1 MDRMHE
7 DGRGRSV
14 VSRFSA
20 RPSASSGSPRPP
32 HLGRGWQRAS
42 LAVSLAV
49 ALVAA
54 CALFVVSAIA
64 AGNPAD
70 APRVCVSSAVASFG
84 GGDQVVETKDA
95 IDCG

>member
-1 MDRMHE
+1 
-7 DGRGRSV
+7 V
-14 VSRFSA
+14 VSQSSA

-54 CALFVVSAIA
+54 CALALFVVSAIA

>member
-1 MDRMHE
+1 L
-7 DGRGRSV
+7 RGATLV
-14 VSRFSA
+14 VS
-20 RPSASSGSPRPP
+20 
-32 HLGRGWQRAS
+32 L
-42 LAVSLAV
+42 VM

-54 CALFVVSAIA
+54 FAVFVVSAIA

-84 GGDQVVETKDA
+84 GDDQVVETKDA

>member
-1 MDRMHE
+1 
-7 DGRGRSV
+7 
-14 VSRFSA
+14 
-20 RPSASSGSPRPP
+20 
-32 HLGRGWQRAS
+32 
-42 LAVSLAV
+42 VSLAV

-84 GGDQVVETKDA
+84 AGDQVVETKDA